1 MQIRVNAESA
11 AFFRLVCTFSISAC
25 IDHYISLTYHQIT
38 EQESICCVFDQG
50 REGGTHADRPKAA
63 DALIHSEKPD
73 EQRALALQ

>member
-11 AFFRLVCTFSISAC
+11 AFYRFVCTFSISAC
-25 IDHYISLTYHQIT
+25 IERYTYYQIT
-38 EQESICCVFDQG
+38 EQESICCVFAQG